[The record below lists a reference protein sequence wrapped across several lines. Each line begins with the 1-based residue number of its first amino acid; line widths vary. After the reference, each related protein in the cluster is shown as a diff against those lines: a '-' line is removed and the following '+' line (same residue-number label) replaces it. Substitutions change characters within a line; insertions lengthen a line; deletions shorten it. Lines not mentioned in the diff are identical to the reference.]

1 MGPLSPRM
9 VRSLS
14 PAPSQQTRLSAEPVL
29 KVPEISETIT
39 EHEHTSDLWVDFITQ
54 LAPVWTPASM
64 ENSWNPSY
72 SPPAAVFWDLKK
84 RKKKK
89 KWCGIFKVSP
99 GALLLD
105 LLFPPRLFQLRFFKL
120 CYLVISTQPQ
130 CTCLTLE
137 TKRAPSCQTAEW
149 RWQERKLTQHSIG
162 NQPWAAVDQGTRG
175 NSAVQPGAG
184 TQSD

>member
-1 MGPLSPRM
+1 MNTHLTSELISSPSWPLS
-9 VRSLS
+9 
-14 PAPSQQTRLSAEPVL
+14 EPL
-29 KVPEISETIT
+29 PPWRILEIHPIL
-39 EHEHTSDLWVDFITQ
+39 HLQ
-54 LAPVWTPASM
+54 LFSGIWK
-64 ENSWNPSY
+64 
-72 SPPAAVFWDLKK
+72 KK
-84 RKKKK
+84 RK

-120 CYLVISTQPQ
+120 CYLVISIQPQ

-137 TKRAPSCQTAEW
+137 TKRAPSCHTAEW

-162 NQPWAAVDQGTRG
+162 NQPWAVVAQRTRG
-175 NSAVQPGAG
+175 NSAVQPGAR